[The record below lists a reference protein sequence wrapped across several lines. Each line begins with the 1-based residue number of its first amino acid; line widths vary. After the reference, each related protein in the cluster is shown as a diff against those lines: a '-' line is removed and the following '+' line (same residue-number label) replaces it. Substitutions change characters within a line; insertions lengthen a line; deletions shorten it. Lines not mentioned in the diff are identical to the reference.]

1 MKIHLPAF
9 GPDLPVHP
17 FTGLTALG
25 LRRNGAPI
33 WPVKGGAPD
42 DDGDGGDDS
51 GGDDA
56 DDGDQGD
63 GKNDGDGQGDLGDA
77 GKKAIDRM
85 KGQLKTSRS
94 ALRPWTALA
103 TEFGAKSPEELR
115 NLLKGKKPDG
125 GDAPDPDQIKR
136 EARAEA
142 DREVA
147 RERLLDKIEAKA
159 AGRFADPADAAAL
172 LLREGDADDF
182 LDGSKVDAEAIADA
196 LNELLKRKPYLASK
210 QGDSGG
216 RKPKPDPSQG
226 NRGGKTASARDAAL
240 AEAQKRFGVKST
252 VT

>member
-1 MKIHLPAF
+1 MKIHLPVL
-9 GPDLPVHP
+9 GPDLPTHP
-17 FTGLTALG
+17 RTGLTALG

-33 WPVKGGAPD
+33 WPVRGGAPD
-42 DDGDGGDDS
+42 DDSAGDDPDGDTDVDGDGDDS
-51 GGDDA
+51 
-56 DDGDQGD
+56 
-63 GKNDGDGQGDLGDA
+63 KNDDGQGDLGDA

-103 TEFGAKSPEELR
+103 TEFGAKTPEELR

-125 GDAPDPDQIKR
+125 GDQLDPEQVRR
-136 EARAEA
+136 EARADA

-182 LDGSKVDAEAIADA
+182 LDGTKVDAEAIADA
-196 LNELLKRKPYLASK
+196 LDELLKRKPYLAGK
-210 QGDSGG
+210 QATDSST
-216 RKPKPDPSQG
+216 RKPKVDPSQG
-226 NRGGKTASARDAAL
+226 NRGGAKTSSAERAAQRL
-240 AEAQKRFGVKST
+240 VRLGIRKPT
-252 VT
+252 T